1 MARAERQYADL
12 SKPIRAF
19 TFTVDA
25 TEAGMR
31 IDALL
36 RAHYP
41 WHSRNFY
48 QRKLK
53 GGEVQVNGVVAK
65 ASIRPRQGDAVTI
78 GLGLAEDVPEQETAD
93 DLRVLYE
100 DEHLIAV
107 DKPTGMTC
115 HPAGRIRHGTL
126 INKLHAHMAGTPGQ
140 VPRLGHR
147 LDQDTSGV
155 VLCVKHREADVA
167 LGAQFTQREV
177 QKTYLGLADGV
188 IEADEGIINAP
199 LGAMPDAETKLH
211 QAVRADGLSAQSSWE
226 VLDRFARHT
235 WVALEPHTGRTHQLR
250 VHMAHIGHPLVADH
264 LYGDVR
270 PLRMHEAFVL
280 TRLALHAHRL
290 ELRHPITR
298 DPLVIESPVP
308 ADLQGALDALR
319 AAGGAAR

>member
-12 SKPIRAF
+12 SRPIRAF
-19 TFTVDA
+19 TFQVDA

-53 GGEVQVNGVVAK
+53 AGEVHVNGVAAK
-65 ASIRPRQGDAVTI
+65 ASIRPRFGDDVTI
-78 GLGLAEDVPEQETAD
+78 GLGIADDVPERETAD
-93 DLRVLYE
+93 DLHVLYE

-115 HPAGRIRHGTL
+115 HPAGSVRHGTL
-126 INKLHAHMAGTPGQ
+126 INKLHALMADTPNQ

-147 LDQDTSGV
+147 LDKDTSGV

-167 LGAQFTQREV
+167 LGAMFTQREV
-177 QKTYLGLADGV
+177 QKTYLALAAGV
-188 IEADEGIINAP
+188 MQADTGIINAP
-199 LGAMPDAETKLH
+199 LGAKPDAETKLH
-211 QAVRADGLSAQSSWE
+211 QAVREDGLSAQSSWD
-226 VLDRFARHT
+226 VQQRFAAHT
-235 WVALEPHTGRTHQLR
+235 WVALKPYTGRTHQLR

-264 LYGDVR
+264 LYGDIR
-270 PLRMHEAFVL
+270 PLCAREEFVL
-280 TRLALHAHRL
+280 SRLALHAHRL
-290 ELRHPITR
+290 ELAHPITGE
-298 DPLVIESPVP
+298 PLVIESPVP
-308 ADLQGALDALR
+308 ADLHAALEVLR
-319 AAGGAAR
+319 ALERIAS